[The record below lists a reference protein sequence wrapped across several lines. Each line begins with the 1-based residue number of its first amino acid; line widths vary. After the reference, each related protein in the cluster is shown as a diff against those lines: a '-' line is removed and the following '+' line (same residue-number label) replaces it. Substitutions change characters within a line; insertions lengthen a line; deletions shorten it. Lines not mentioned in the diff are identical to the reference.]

1 MKKII
6 SSVLLLAIV
15 LSSVSAFAQRNDRD
29 PRNNNNNNGRGT
41 VVLRDGRSV
50 VRIEV
55 GENNDRETAL
65 RLRRLEQAVRDLQEQ
80 VYDLRD
86 SEPRTRIVT
95 THVCSMTTSFD
106 GTFVGKAS
114 SKIEAEALTRQKC
127 QNARVAFCS
136 STVVRCEV
144 VQEEVSL

>member
-6 SSVLLLAIV
+6 SSLLLLTIV
-15 LSSVSAFAQRNDRD
+15 LSSVSAFAQRDRD
-29 PRNNNNNNGRGT
+29 PRNNNGRGT

-55 GENNDRETAL
+55 GDNNDRETAM
-65 RLRRLEQAVRDLQEQ
+65 RIRRLEQAVRDLQEQ

-86 SEPRTRIVT
+86 SEPRTRTVT
-95 THVCSMTTSFD
+95 THVCSMTTAFD
-106 GTFVGKAS
+106 GTFIGKAS
-114 SKIEAEALTRQKC
+114 TKIEAQGLAL
-127 QNARVAFCS
+127 QNCEKAKASFCS
-136 STVVRCEV
+136 SSVISCEA